1 MFQKLSFELDEFVA
15 TRSSDR
21 NMAARSYR
29 ALNLAWTAWHLH
41 DWFFEGR
48 MAAGDHGLSVVRPA
62 LPEMHLAKP
71 GKKQAQLSLFGN
83 ALAERFEA
91 LRICR
96 TLATAGK
103 HAKAERLSMP
113 ELRTYEVRPIPW
125 MPESPH
131 GPVCWDVRILAGNK
145 PWDALDLFRQA
156 QADWKEFFTQ
166 IGVTVP
172 IRAPMAEPRPPWSA
186 GGDSICHRRAPD

>member
-1 MFQKLSFELDEFVA
+1 MSSADVPHGERSFGIRTWQDMFQKLSFELDEFVA

-21 NMAARSYR
+21 DMAARSYR

-41 DWFFEGR
+41 DWFFEGQ
-48 MAAGDHGLSVVRPA
+48 MDAGDRCLSVVKAA
-62 LPEMHLAKP
+62 LPDADFTKIREKR
-71 GKKQAQLSLFGN
+71 AQLSLFGN
-83 ALAERFEA
+83 ALAKRFEA

-113 ELRTYEVRPIPW
+113 ELRTHEVRPIPW
-125 MPESPH
+125 MPESSH
-131 GPVCWDVRILAGNK
+131 GPVCWDVRILVGNE

-156 QADWKEFFTQ
+156 QADWQEFFKQ

-172 IRAPMAEPRPPWSA
+172 DTRP
-186 GGDSICHRRAPD
+186 GG